1 MTAEIEIVTEE
12 VETSWETTRKQIA
25 DYSRKL
31 FLASLGVM
39 GMAQDNL
46 NDAWKSSQ
54 KFADKLVERGETFE
68 EKNLRRARKQ
78 VEDQGEEI
86 VDKAKTRFDETV
98 ETVINRLQLPTRNT
112 ITDLEKQIAALG
124 RKIDRLRKEEK
135 VEKPALAR
143 SAQAPGD

>member
-12 VETSWETTRKQIA
+12 VETSWDTTRKQIA

-31 FLASLGVM
+31 FLASLGMV

-78 VEDQGEEI
+78 VEEQGEE
-86 VDKAKTRFDETV
+86 VVEKAKTRFDETI
-98 ETVINRLQLPTRNT
+98 ENVINRLQLPTRNT

-124 RKIDRLRKEEK
+124 RKIDRIRKEQEK
-135 VEKPALAR
+135 PEKPALA
-143 SAQAPGD
+143 

>member
-31 FLASLGVM
+31 FLASLGVV
-39 GMAQDNL
+39 GMTQDNI

-78 VEDQGEEI
+78 AEEQGEE
-86 VDKAKTRFDETV
+86 VVEKVKSRFDETV
-98 ETVINRLQLPTRNT
+98 ETVINRLQLPTRST
-112 ITDLEKQIAALG
+112 ISDLEKQIASLG
-124 RKIDRLRKEEK
+124 RKIDRIRKEDKAEK
-135 VEKPALAR
+135 PVTEKPAIA
-143 SAQAPGD
+143 

>member
-12 VETSWETTRKQIA
+12 VESSWETTRKQIA

-135 VEKPALAR
+135 VEKFVFV
-143 SAQAPGD
+143 

>member
-135 VEKPALAR
+135 DRKSTRLN
-143 SAQAPGD
+143 SSH

>member
-135 VEKPALAR
+135 VEKPALA
-143 SAQAPGD
+143 

>member
-25 DYSRKL
+25 EYSRKL

-135 VEKPALAR
+135 VEKPALA
-143 SAQAPGD
+143 

>member
-135 VEKPALAR
+135 VEKPAR
-143 SAQAPGD
+143 RRW

>member
-25 DYSRKL
+25 DYSRKF
-31 FLASLGVM
+31 FLASLGVV

-78 VEDQGEEI
+78 VEEQGEE
-86 VDKAKTRFDETV
+86 VVEKAKNRFDETI

-124 RKIDRLRKEEK
+124 RKIDRIRKEQEK
-135 VEKPALAR
+135 PEKPAIA
-143 SAQAPGD
+143 